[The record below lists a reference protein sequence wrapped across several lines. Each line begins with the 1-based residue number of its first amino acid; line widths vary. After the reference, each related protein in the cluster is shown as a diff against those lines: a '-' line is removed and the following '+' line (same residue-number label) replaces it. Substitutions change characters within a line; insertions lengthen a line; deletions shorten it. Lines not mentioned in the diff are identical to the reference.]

1 MKKFLIIAAAAI
13 LTAGCSHTQYIPIES
28 VRTEYQNH
36 TDTVLIKDSVH
47 TETNTVIREADSAL
61 VAQLGLKLKDNE
73 RAILIL
79 RNELQRIVNEKQ
91 EHSTDTVIER
101 DTIQV
106 TVPVE
111 RQLTRWESFCLDYG
125 KLTLG
130 GSVIA
135 LLFIVL
141 WIVRWVRLRQ
151 R

>member
-1 MKKFLIIAAAAI
+1 MKKFLIFAAAAI
-13 LTAGCSHTQYIPIES
+13 LTAGCSHTQYIPIET
-28 VRTEYQNH
+28 VRTERVVEHDSVFIEIVKNDSIVI
-36 TDTVLIKDSVH
+36 TERGDTVFVDRWHTQYKDRWRDRWRDSVR
-47 TETNTVIREADSAL
+47 VDSIP
-61 VAQLGLKLKDNE
+61 VP
-73 RAILIL
+73 
-79 RNELQRIVNEKQ
+79 
-91 EHSTDTVIER
+91 
-101 DTIQV
+101 
-106 TVPVE
+106 VPVE

>member
-1 MKKFLIIAAAAI
+1 MKKFLIFAVAAV
-13 LTAGCSHTQYIPIES
+13 LTAGCSPTQYIPIES
-28 VRTEYQNH
+28 VSTEYQNH

-106 TVPVE
+106 PVPVE

-141 WIVRWVRLRQ
+141 WIVRWIRLRQ